1 VTEHVILRRA
11 VLVSGAALLG
21 AYLAT
26 AALTQAPLNPVK
38 LRYYDEIN
46 SVTEPYLSQNWML
59 FAPDPLSDDRG
70 IVARAKCGDGRV
82 TGFYDVTRPYVARV
96 QHDRFFPS
104 RMDRLVS
111 GTITQMA
118 TPDPVLARLRN
129 KEVEK
134 KKRPV
139 PLLPDEKTSR
149 NNAEIFL
156 ARYSL
161 SQLPKVCDGS
171 APSAV
176 QVRMYVHEL
185 PSWSQRKDSSA
196 KGTTSFEDLKW
207 RNAEAVG

>member
-1 VTEHVILRRA
+1 VTEHVVLRRA
-11 VLVSGAALLG
+11 AFVAGAALLG
-21 AYLAT
+21 AYLAV

-38 LRYYDEIN
+38 LRYYDAVN
-46 SVTEPYLSQNWML
+46 AVTEPYLSQNWML

-70 IVARAKCGDGRV
+70 ILARAKCGNGRV

-104 RMDRLVS
+104 RISRLVS
-111 GTITQMA
+111 GTVTQMD

-139 PLLPDEKTSR
+139 PLLPYEKSSR
-149 NNAEIFL
+149 NQAETFL

-161 SQLPKVCDGS
+161 SQLPNVCGGS
-171 APSAV
+171 PSAV
-176 QVRMYVHEL
+176 QVRIYIHEL

-196 KGTTSFEDLKW
+196 KGKTLFEDLKW
-207 RNAEAVG
+207 RNAEAVR

>member
-1 VTEHVILRRA
+1 MTERVVVRRA

-38 LRYYDEIN
+38 LRYYNEIH

-70 IVARAKCGDGRV
+70 ILARAKCGNGRL
-82 TGFYDVTRPYVARV
+82 TGFYDVTRPYVDRV
-96 QHDRFFPS
+96 QRDRFFPS
-104 RMDRLVS
+104 RINRLVS
-111 GTITQMA
+111 GTITQMD
-118 TPDPVLARLRN
+118 TPDPVLERLRD

-139 PLLPDEKTSR
+139 PLLPDEKASR
-149 NNAEIFL
+149 NKAEIFL

-161 SQLPKVCDGS
+161 SQLPKVCDGA

-196 KGTTSFEDLKW
+196 KGRTSFEDLKW
-207 RNAEAVG
+207 RNTEAVG

>member
-1 VTEHVILRRA
+1 MTEHVALRRA
-11 VLVSGAALLG
+11 VLVAGAALLG
-21 AYLAT
+21 AYLSI

-46 SVTEPYLSQNWML
+46 ALTEPYLSQNWML

-70 IVARAKCGDGRV
+70 IVARAKCANGRV
-82 TGFYDVTRPYVARV
+82 TDFYDVSRPYVTGV

-104 RMDRLVS
+104 RINRLVS
-111 GTITQMA
+111 GTITQMDS
-118 TPDPVLARLRN
+118 PDPVLARLRT

-139 PLLPDEKTSR
+139 PLLPYEKTSR
-149 NNAEIFL
+149 KAAETFL

-161 SQLPKVCDGS
+161 SQLPNVCGGP
-171 APSAV
+171 PSAV

-185 PSWSQRKDSSA
+185 PSWSRRKDPSA
-196 KGTTSFEDLKW
+196 KGTIRFEDLTW
-207 RNAEAVG
+207 RNAEDVA